1 MSGRYTMKIRTA
13 ARKESDDGSRVRL
26 LMKETFHGIKA
37 SLILAHVCR
46 RGLELVTVRKLVDRR
61 NKLEQ
66 RFRKLRLSAFDV
78 RDPVLLRTH

>member
-1 MSGRYTMKIRTA
+1 
-13 ARKESDDGSRVRL
+13 
-26 LMKETFHGIKA
+26 MKETFHGIKA
-37 SLILAHVCR
+37 LLILAHVCR

-78 RDPVLLRTH
+78 RDPVCCARIEGFFDQAAAASRLLPVVRFADLDH